1 MIGQLLL
8 AYMVRGDWRRS
19 DCGRSTPPNS
29 EAISMSNQTGDLIV
43 VKFFKAVMNFF
54 KARVLLWPVLLL
66 NVLVVA
72 GTGAAFAFGGLN
84 ALALSSLFTSSSN
97 ERDSQVVRAVT
108 RVQEVALLSLHIEGV
123 ARHES
128 NGEILGVTVP
138 ESKKTTL
145 IQYKFDAK
153 LGIDGSQVK
162 IEPTGPGSFRVSIP
176 RFIGIGFDNPEL
188 EDPLESSDALSW
200 LTPSA
205 VQTRMMNNI
214 LSDENKQKYI
224 TQNEAALQEQAKS
237 FYSGIIASVAPDITL
252 DFEFA
257 G

>member
-1 MIGQLLL
+1 
-8 AYMVRGDWRRS
+8 
-19 DCGRSTPPNS
+19 
-29 EAISMSNQTGDLIV
+29 
-43 VKFFKAVMNFF
+43 MNFF
-54 KARVLLWPVLLL
+54 KAVVNFFKTRVLLWPVLLL
-66 NVLVVA
+66 NVLLVV
-72 GTGAAFAFGGLN
+72 GTGAVFAFGGLN
-84 ALALSSLFTSSSN
+84 ALGLSSLFSSSSN
-97 ERDSQVVRAVT
+97 ERDSQVVQAVT

-123 ARHES
+123 ARNES
-128 NGEILGVTVP
+128 NGEIFGVAVP

-153 LGIDGSQVK
+153 LGIDGTQVK
-162 IEPTGPGSFRVSIP
+162 IEPTGPDSFRVTIP
-176 RFIGIGFDNPEL
+176 RFIGIGFDNPKF
-188 EDPLESSDALSW
+188 EDPLDSSEALSW

-205 VQTRMMNNI
+205 VQTRMMNNV

-224 TQNEAALQEQAKS
+224 TQNEAALMEQAKA